1 MAISSMIYDRAVPEF
16 IRMIDART
24 GELLGDVDSP
34 TSLTCMEFSPDGRLL
49 ATDENDETVTV
60 RKVAGIID
68 INP

>member
-1 MAISSMIYDRAVPEF
+1 
-16 IRMIDART
+16 
-24 GELLGDVDSP
+24 
-34 TSLTCMEFSPDGRLL
+34 MEFSPDGRLL